1 MSNNEK
7 HLDIN
12 ISGSKLKPLI
22 HKMGIDVF
30 NQIRSSLTCESF
42 NGVDFFAN
50 WTAANEISVFYS
62 DIVVLNL
69 ELESDDDGYYTRI
82 RTTSLRGD
90 KCTDYDIYDIK
101 QYYSSFCKNTTSE
114 FLGMKRFHVYHYG
127 IKKYMITRFIEN
139 IKRELLNSII
149 LMVSDK
155 MESSECVLVPSIDF
169 NNNII
174 KITVKDNITLSKFD
188 TRFFGVKD
196 HKPEGMDN
204 TGNIELTIDLN
215 LTEDELG
222 SKILVAAQKIDA
234 NIQDICNSCY
244 EKYDEYVN
252 TTGGC
257 MITIDG
263 YKILA
268 HKDVMPTANNAF
280 LTFKCPYTNDIITT
294 NISNVRNIVIRGM
307 DEYHSTSQQHS
318 LLG

>member
-1 MSNNEK
+1 MPNNENR
-7 HLDIN
+7 LDIN

-30 NQIRSSLTCESF
+30 NQICSSLTCESF
-42 NGVDFFAN
+42 NGVDFCVN
-50 WTAANEISVFYS
+50 WITATEISVFYS
-62 DIVVLNL
+62 DIVVLKL
-69 ELESDDDGYYTRI
+69 KLDDDDDDDYYGYYTCI
-82 RTTSLRGD
+82 RATMLRGD
-90 KCTDYDIYDIK
+90 KCINYDVYNITEFYIN
-101 QYYSSFCKNTTSE
+101 FCKNITCD
-114 FLGMKRFHVYHYG
+114 FLFMERFHICHYG
-127 IKKYMITRFIEN
+127 IKKYRITQFIEN

-149 LMVSDK
+149 K
-155 MESSECVLVPSIDF
+155 METSECVLVPSIDF

-196 HKPEGMDN
+196 HKPKGMDN

-222 SKILVAAQKIDA
+222 SKILLAAQKIDA
-234 NIQDICNSCY
+234 TIQDIFNSCY
-244 EKYDEYVN
+244 EKYLEYVR

-263 YKILA
+263 NKILA

-280 LTFKCPYTNDIITT
+280 ITFKCPYTNDIITK
-294 NISNVRNIVIRGM
+294 NISNVNSIAIKGM